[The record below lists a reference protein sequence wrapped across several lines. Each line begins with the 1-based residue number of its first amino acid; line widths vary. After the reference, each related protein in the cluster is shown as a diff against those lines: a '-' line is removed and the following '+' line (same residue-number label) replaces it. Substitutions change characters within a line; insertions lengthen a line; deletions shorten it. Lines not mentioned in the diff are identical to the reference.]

1 MMTNDVF
8 AKLAHDIEAAIPQRQ
23 VLDDLKRIL
32 FVGDFDQLRNHARVE
47 IENGFVEIP
56 IDVNLGVMFIRR
68 GFWKKTPISE

>member
-56 IDVNLGVMFIRR
+56 
-68 GFWKKTPISE
+68 